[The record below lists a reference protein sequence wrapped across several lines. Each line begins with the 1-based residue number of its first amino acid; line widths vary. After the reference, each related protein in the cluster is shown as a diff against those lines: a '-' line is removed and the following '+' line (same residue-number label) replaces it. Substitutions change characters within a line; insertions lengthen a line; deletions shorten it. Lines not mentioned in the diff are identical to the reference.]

1 MLSFCGIAN
10 PGSFSLI
17 LHKLNA
23 KITGSEEY
31 PDHHSYSLEDVAFL
45 QGKAAK
51 SGAEVL
57 VTTEKDAVK
66 LEGLVPTGTGI
77 YALKAA
83 MEIYNGSELLNISL
97 NRVFEGQDG

>member
-1 MLSFCGIAN
+1 M
-10 PGSFSLI
+10 I

-31 PDHHSYSLEDVAFL
+31 PDHHSYSKEDVAFL
-45 QGKAAK
+45 LGKAAE

-66 LEGLVPTGTGI
+66 LKGLAQPGTQI
-77 YALKAA
+77 YALKAGL
-83 MEIYNGSELLNISL
+83 EIYKGAELLDILL